1 MNIVLTLFG
10 WCLLAIVATMRYS
23 VQPVFSISERARL
36 VRQGNVQ
43 AIDEQE
49 RLDLVPLLQSLQF
62 VLRTLLISA
71 FITYCVIAYGV
82 TSGVIIGTVLVLC
95 LPLAFRVPFLCMW
108 ADRLR
113 DAGMPWLTKIA
124 IALKPFLTWLRE
136 RDVEAGDSMLHSQEE
151 LLDILQRS
159 PGILSS
165 DERERLVASL
175 AFDHKKVSDIMTPKS
190 MISAVTLGETLGPLV
205 LDELYKTG
213 HSRFP
218 VFDGDLDHIVG
229 MLYLHDLLDLRRGS
243 QPAKK
248 AMQTKVYFV
257 REDRDL
263 SHALHGFLKTRHH
276 LFIVVNEYRETVGLL
291 SLEDVVEVLLGAKIV
306 DEFDAFDDL
315 RAVAEHNPNDNNE
328 PKEKEDI

>member
-1 MNIVLTLFG
+1 MSVVVLFIG
-10 WCLLAIVATMRYS
+10 WCLLAVITVMRFS
-23 VQPVFSISERARL
+23 VEPVFSGTERSRLIAAGNRHAREE
-36 VRQGNVQ
+36 QDE
-43 AIDEQE
+43 IDGA
-49 RLDLVPLLQSLQF
+49 PLLQSLQF
-62 VLRTLLISA
+62 VIKTLLISV
-71 FITYCVIAYGV
+71 FITYCVSLYGV
-82 TSGVIIGTVLVLC
+82 MPGVVVGTLLVLC
-95 LPLAFRVPFLCMW
+95 LPLVFRAAFVCRW

-113 DAGMPWLTKIA
+113 DLILPWLKKTA
-124 IALKPFLTWLRE
+124 GVLRPFLNALRE
-136 RDVEAGDSMLHSQEE
+136 RDVAQQDMQLNSQDE
-151 LLDILQRS
+151 LLDLIARS
-159 PGILSS
+159 PGILSR
-165 DERERLVASL
+165 DEQERLVASL

-190 MISAVTLGETLGPLV
+190 MISAVPLGETLGPLV

-218 VFDGDLDHIVG
+218 VFDGDLDHVVG
-229 MLYLHDLLDLRRGS
+229 MLYLHDLLDLKQGS

-263 SHALHGFLKTRHH
+263 SHALHGFLKSRHH
-276 LFIVVNEYRETVGLL
+276 LFVVVNEYRETVGLL

-328 PKEKEDI
+328 PEGKEDI